1 MHEERFDSEG
11 LSIFFRSW
19 RPTTKPRGAVAIV
32 HGFNGH
38 SGYYAWVAE
47 QLVSAGL
54 AVYALDLRGRGQ
66 SDGERFYVEAFAD
79 YVGDV
84 STFVTLVKGREPGLP
99 VFLLGHSAGGV
110 VACLYS
116 LEHQR
121 ELAGLICESFAFQV
135 PAPDFALAVL
145 KGLSHVAPHA
155 HVLHLKNETFSRDPI
170 VVATMNADPLIAH
183 ETQPTQTVAAMVR
196 ADERLKQEFP
206 LITLP
211 LLILHGTRDEDAK
224 ASGSQFFYDTAGS
237 RDKTLKLYDGH
248 VHDLL
253 NDVDKEIVMA
263 DITEWIERQLL

>member
-1 MHEERFDSEG
+1 MHEERFDRGDG

-38 SGYYAWVAE
+38 SAYYAWAAE
-47 QLVSAGL
+47 QLVIAGL

-66 SDGERFYVEAFAD
+66 SDGERFYVEAFAE

-84 STFVTLVKGREPGLP
+84 STFVTLVKAREPGLP

-116 LEHQR
+116 LDHQR

-155 HVLHLKNETFSRDPI
+155 HVLQLKNEDFSRDAA
-170 VVATMNADPLIAH
+170 VVAEMNADPLIAN
-183 ETQPTQTVAAMVR
+183 EVQPTKTVAEMVR
-196 ADERLKQEFP
+196 ADERLKDAFP
-206 LITLP
+206 RIRLP
-211 LLILHGTRDEDAK
+211 LLVLHGTDD
-224 ASGSQFFYDTAGS
+224 
-237 RDKTLKLYDGH
+237 
-248 VHDLL
+248 
-253 NDVDKEIVMA
+253 
-263 DITEWIERQLL
+263 